1 VVRSAGRSWTYAPS
15 YAYGTRR
22 ARRYLRR
29 EPHNAIACDAM
40 CDVHSGRRD
49 RRRSRALGRHVA
61 ARAIEVGVEV
71 HAIERT
77 DERIQRIVEA
87 A

>member
-1 VVRSAGRSWTYAPS
+1 MHYAPS
-15 YAYGTRR
+15 YAHGTRR

-29 EPHNAIACDAM
+29 EPHNAIACNAM

-49 RRRSRALGRHVA
+49 RQRSRVRQDRA
-61 ARAIEVGVEV
+61 AARTIEVGLEVRAIEC
-71 HAIERT
+71 I
-77 DERIQRIVEA
+77 DERITRIVEA

>member
-1 VVRSAGRSWTYAPS
+1 MHYAPS
-15 YAYGTRR
+15 YAHGTRR

-49 RRRSRALGRHVA
+49 RQRSRVFGRRAA
-61 ARAIEVGVEV
+61 AREIAIGSEV

-77 DERIQRIVEA
+77 DTCIARITEA

>member
-1 VVRSAGRSWTYAPS
+1 MHYAPS

-29 EPHNAIACDAM
+29 EPHNAIACDSM
-40 CDVHSGRRD
+40 CDIHSGRRD
-49 RRRSRALGRHVA
+49 RLRSRVLRRHVA
-61 ARAIEVGVEV
+61 ACAIAAGVEV

-77 DERIQRIVEA
+77 DERIARIVEA
-87 A
+87 T